1 MKLIYFQLW
10 TEILKDY
17 AKPQFSYRLIYYLWA
32 RQHQSEWKRDEDEL
46 KSTRILI
53 DEYSCEAPGQSYHIQ
68 NVPMPEKADNGFT
81 AVAFVT
87 PNVIRKWGGKVCKI
101 AMDSACKLLE

>member
-32 RQHQSEWKRDEDEL
+32 RQHQSEWKRNEDEL
-46 KSTRILI
+46 KSTRTLI
-53 DEYSCEAPGQSYHIQ
+53 DEYSCEAPGQPYHIQ
-68 NVPMPEKADNGFT
+68 NVPMPEKADDGFT
-81 AVAFVT
+81 AVVFVI
-87 PNVIRKWGGKVCKI
+87 PNVIRKWGGKVCEI